1 MPTRRLLL
9 NHAISTRCNS
19 WTKHSLRR
27 LLSIVFL
34 TLSCVAAFA
43 QNNAA
48 DSLLAL
54 SPDSLIA
61 HYIDLEEYTITARVK
76 EKDIIIPQ
84 TLSGV
89 QLKKMNALS
98 VADAIRYFSGVQIKD
113 YGGVGGIKT
122 VNIRSM
128 GTNHMG
134 VYYNGIQLGNA
145 QNGQIDL
152 GKYSLE
158 NIEEIQ
164 LYNGQKSDIWQ
175 SAREFGAA
183 GSIYLTTRRPRFAEG
198 KTVNVKA
205 QMRAGSF
212 ALIDPSLLLDVK
224 LSETMSLTM
233 NAELISSDGKYPF
246 RYRRVTP
253 SGEVA
258 YDTTAIRQNGDINAI
273 RVEAA
278 VNHYYSNTGFWKLQ
292 LYHYNSERGVPGAIV
307 NNVWRNGERLWD
319 RNSFV
324 QATWQDELFNRW
336 SVRVNAKYAND
347 YTRYINNDDKL
358 IHVENQY
365 LQQEFYFTMAHKVRI
380 FDWWDISAAYD
391 LQYNA
396 LSMYAE
402 AHRFTHWLSAAT
414 AINIKNYLRLQASVL
429 GTFVNDEQGTKNQES
444 GHNATQHNTTLHN
457 ATQRFTP
464 ALFLSYRPTQLV
476 DLRLNAFY
484 KQSYRYPTFNDLYYT
499 DMGNAYLKPEL
510 AKQHNVGLSF
520 TQPFRIAEQKG
531 SEFRLN
537 ADYYYN
543 RISDKIIAYPKGQQ
557 FRWTMLNLG
566 LVKINGLDVN
576 AQLHFVLPKN
586 FYLTA
591 KAQYT
596 YQTAIDVTDPS
607 DTYYGDQIPY
617 IPWHSGSAVGMFGW
631 QNDWQ
636 QYGLNYSFIYVGERY
651 NQQENIIYNY
661 TQPWYTHDLS
671 LFGEWNIH
679 PTAKRST
686 GVADLPS
693 TAKRSISPI
702 TLRVALDIN
711 NLLSQDYDV
720 IINYPMPKR
729 NFKCTVSITY

>member
-1 MPTRRLLL
+1 MNRR
-9 NHAISTRCNS
+9 
-19 WTKHSLRR
+19 
-27 LLSIVFL
+27 FL
-34 TLSCVAAFA
+34 IWLFALSCLVAFP

-48 DSLLAL
+48 DNLY
-54 SPDSLIA
+54 PITDSVASVMSDSSDIA
-61 HYIDLEEYTITARVK
+61 RYIDLEEYTITARVK

-84 TLSGV
+84 TLAGV

-134 VYYNGIQLGNA
+134 VYYNGVQLGNA

-183 GSIYLTTRRPRFAEG
+183 GSIYLTTRRPRFEAG
-198 KTVNVKA
+198 KAFNVKA

-212 ALIDPSLLLDVK
+212 ALINPSLLFDIR
-224 LSETMSLTM
+224 LSETMSITA
-233 NAELISSDGKYPF
+233 NAELVSSDGKYPF

-278 VNHYYSNTGFWKLQ
+278 LNHYYSNTGFWKVQ

-336 SVRVNAKYAND
+336 SVRANMKYAND

-358 IHVENQY
+358 IRVENQY

-380 FDWWDISAAYD
+380 FDWWDVSAAYD
-391 LQYNA
+391 VQYNQ
-396 LSMYAE
+396 LSMFLK
-402 AHRFTHWLSAAT
+402 AHRWTHWLSAAT
-414 AINIKNYLRLQASVL
+414 AINVKNYLRLQASIL
-429 GTFVNDEQGTKNQES
+429 GTFVNDKTPNNGEAHQREAINVKPLTLAKQATNVSKANTK
-444 GHNATQHNTTLHN
+444 
-457 ATQRFTP
+457 FTP

-520 TQPFRIAEQKG
+520 TQPFRIAEKRG
-531 SEFRLN
+531 SEFRIN

-566 LVKINGLDVN
+566 LVKINGLDLN
-576 AQLHFVLPKN
+576 AQLHLVLPMD

-596 YQTAIDVTDPS
+596 YQTAIDVTDPN

-671 LFGEWNIH
+671 VFGEWNIQ

-729 NFKCTVSITY
+729 NYKCTVSITY

>member
-1 MPTRRLLL
+1 MNRR
-9 NHAISTRCNS
+9 
-19 WTKHSLRR
+19 
-27 LLSIVFL
+27 FL
-34 TLSCVAAFA
+34 IWLFALSCLAAFS

-48 DSLLAL
+48 DSIIAS

-61 HYIDLEEYTITARVK
+61 HYINLDEYTITARVK

-84 TLSGV
+84 TLAGV

-134 VYYNGIQLGNA
+134 VYYNGVQLGNA

-183 GSIYLTTRRPRFAEG
+183 GSIYLTTRRPRFEAG
-198 KTVNVKA
+198 KAFNVKA

-212 ALIDPSLLLDVK
+212 ALINPSLLFDIR
-224 LSETMSLTM
+224 LSETMSITA
-233 NAELISSDGKYPF
+233 NAELVSSDGKYPF

-278 VNHYYSNTGFWKLQ
+278 LNHYYSNTGFWKLQ

-336 SVRVNAKYAND
+336 SVRANMKYAND

-358 IHVENQY
+358 IRVENQY
-365 LQQEFYFTMAHKVRI
+365 LQQEFCFTMAHKVRI
-380 FDWWDISAAYD
+380 FDWWDVSAAYD
-391 LQYNA
+391 VQYNQ
-396 LSMYAE
+396 LSMFLD
-402 AHRFTHWLSAAT
+402 AHRWTHWLSAAT
-414 AINIKNYLRLQASVL
+414 AINVKNYLRLQASVL

-444 GHNATQHNTTLHN
+444 LPNTTQHYPTLHN
-457 ATQRFTP
+457 TTQRFTP

-510 AKQHNVGLSF
+510 AKQHSVGLSF
-520 TQPFRIAEQKG
+520 TQPFRIAGQKG
-531 SEFRLN
+531 SEFRIN

-576 AQLHFVLPKN
+576 AQLHFVLPKD

-596 YQTAIDVTDPS
+596 YQTAIDVTDPNDS
-607 DTYYGDQIPY
+607 YYGDQIPY

-671 LFGEWNIH
+671 VFGEWNIQ